1 MTTWVH
7 TNSTSRRQRAA
18 SRAWAAYLLAGGL
31 IFLGLFLTR
40 AAEQTRDSL
49 VYALAAKTGEE
60 LFHSHHLIYTP
71 AIRLFYLVI
80 QPFCPGCDAVFAGQ
94 IHNMI
99 WAAVGILAFFHLV
112 KNLWGF
118 RAAIITTLLFTG
130 LRGYWEL
137 STQTTM
143 YVPGAAI
150 LTLLSAVLIS
160 RDPKTRAYPVGWA
173 VLIAGL
179 LALAILY
186 HQANILFVL
195 PLGVYLFAAG
205 GKFGLRAWLYVVILA
220 GLVTLFS
227 YLLVYLLTTTG
238 SWSVSGFIRFCL
250 AYTSEI
256 CLGGLCKASPD
267 NWGSF
272 GNLSAAGLNQLLSSL
287 FWNVL
292 VLPDQVAFLALP
304 MFGLSLL
311 ALTGWQAVQV
321 LRRASAWALRLFS
334 LTWFYIYTIFFF
346 WWLPS
351 YQHPFVIVMIP
362 LSLLG
367 VLAVR
372 DIAALIPER
381 KWVERLAAA
390 AAILAALVIGGRNFQ
405 TSIFPLHQSLGDSYQ
420 EAAVLDAAAPR
431 DCVFLTSYRTWNNLR
446 YYFDRQAAVQAKHP
460 LSFFYLNEPLPSQY
474 QFAEQPCLYV
484 ATTFLMPTYVS
495 EDYSD
500 DPINAYQ
507 TPDRWLAY
515 LTWLFDIQP
524 DGQTQRIT
532 SRDFEVLDIEDGDPY
547 LRLLPVRRT
556 FRGLDDFFQQLD
568 AALDASSKPFMT
580 WFAGVQ

>member
-1 MTTWVH
+1 MTTWV
-7 TNSTSRRQRAA
+7 TTKSTSRRQRVS

-60 LFHSHHLIYTP
+60 MFHSHHLIYTP
-71 AIRLFYLVI
+71 AVRLFYLVI

-94 IHNMI
+94 IHNI
-99 WAAVGILAFFHLV
+99 LWAAVGILALFHLV
-112 KNLWGF
+112 KNIWGF
-118 RAAIITTLLFTG
+118 RSALITTLLFMG

-150 LTLLSAVLIS
+150 LTLMSAVLLS
-160 RDPKTRAYPVGWA
+160 RDFKNLPFPVGWS
-173 VLIAGL
+173 VLSAGL

-227 YLLVYLLTTTG
+227 YLLVYLLTTS
-238 SWSVSGFIRFCL
+238 SWSVSGFIRYCL

-267 NWGSF
+267 SWGSL
-272 GNLSAAGLNQLLSSL
+272 GNLSAAGLSQLLSSL

-292 VLPDQVAFLALP
+292 VLPDQFASLALLV
-304 MFGLSLL
+304 FGLAVL
-311 ALTGWQAVQV
+311 ALTGWHAVQI
-321 LRRASAWALRLFS
+321 LRRASDWALRLFC
-334 LTWFYIYTIFFF
+334 LTWFYTYTVFFF

-372 DIAALIPER
+372 DITVLIPER
-381 KWVERLAAA
+381 KWVERLAAS
-390 AAILAALVIGGRNFQ
+390 AAILAVLVIAGRNFQ
-405 TSIFPLHQSLGDSYQ
+405 TSIFPLHQSMGDSYQ
-420 EAAVLDAAAPR
+420 EAAVLDTSAPP

-460 LSFFYLNEPLPSQY
+460 LSFFHLNEPLPAEY
-474 QFAEQPCLYV
+474 QFANQPCVYV

-524 DGQTQRIT
+524 DGQTQMIT
-532 SRDFEVLDIEDGDPY
+532 SRDFEVVNIEDGDPY
-547 LRLLPVRRT
+547 LRLLPTRHASQ
-556 FRGLDDFFQQLD
+556 GLGDFFQQLD
-568 AALDASSKPFMT
+568 AALDASSQPFMS
-580 WFAGVQ
+580 WFSGMQ